1 MDQSY
6 TNDPDAC
13 HMYLQAHPP
22 HKVFCTQGTYVRYLR
37 ARQFNVHKASKMLK
51 ETLKWREQYKPEA
64 ITWDIIQSEA
74 ALKKVTILD
83 EFDNE
88 GRPIVFMRPRNEKQS
103 SDNELKLKYVVYIM
117 EHASKIADESGVCHK
132 DLFIYIYLSS
142 VIIQIHTYHLFQSIY
157 IHIHAAPDG
166 KMTWLL
172 DYVGYNRQNQPP
184 WKVSLSTLSIVQN
197 HYPERLGRAVNF
209 KPPWLFELFWKAI
222 RPFVDPVTREKLV
235 FLKDDSENSAD
246 MKKYFDLNILDACI
260 GGTLPEGDMIPVD
273 SFRTRMIAAD
283 EELLAMLATYKK
295 NTGS

>member
-1 MDQSY
+1 
-6 TNDPDAC
+6 
-13 HMYLQAHPP
+13 MY
-22 HKVFCTQGTYVRYLR
+22 VC
-37 ARQFNVHKASKMLK
+37 
-51 ETLKWREQYKPEA
+51 
-64 ITWDIIQSEA
+64 IIFLS
-74 ALKKVTILD
+74 L
-83 EFDNE
+83 
-88 GRPIVFMRPRNEKQS
+88 
-103 SDNELKLKYVVYIM
+103 
-117 EHASKIADESGVCHK
+117 
-132 DLFIYIYLSS
+132 YIY
-142 VIIQIHTYHLFQSIY
+142 
-157 IHIHAAPDG
+157 AAPDG

-235 FLKDDSENSAD
+235 FLHLKEDSENSAE

-283 EELLAMLATYKK
+283 EELLALLATYK
-295 NTGS
+295 NTSS

>member
-1 MDQSY
+1 MCASDTTERSIEPFARSI
-6 TNDPDAC
+6 TDKEKELV
-13 HMYLQAHPP
+13 LQLEKEVSSIVEAHPP

-74 ALKKVTILD
+74 ALNKVTILD

-117 EHASKIADESGVCHK
+117 EHASKIADES
-132 DLFIYIYLSS
+132 
-142 VIIQIHTYHLFQSIY
+142 
-157 IHIHAAPDG
+157 APDG

-283 EELLAMLATYKK
+283 EELLAMLATYEK

>member
-1 MDQSY
+1 MCASDTTERSIEPFARSI
-6 TNDPDAC
+6 TDKEKELV
-13 HMYLQAHPP
+13 LQLEKEVSSIVEAHPP

-37 ARQFNVHKASKMLK
+37 ARQFHVHKASKMLK

-74 ALKKVTILD
+74 ALNKVTILD

-117 EHASKIADESGVCHK
+117 EHASKIADES
-132 DLFIYIYLSS
+132 
-142 VIIQIHTYHLFQSIY
+142 
-157 IHIHAAPDG
+157 APDG

-184 WKVSLSTLSIVQN
+184 WKVSLSTLRSD
-197 HYPERLGRAVNF
+197 PL
-209 KPPWLFELFWKAI
+209 L
-222 RPFVDPVTREKLV
+222 DPVTREKLV